1 MRHVTRVLGGG
12 ACPPP
17 RCGVVGP
24 SRSFVLTM
32 FTGLVE
38 CMARVVDVVP
48 TDEHSGS
55 YAITIGESAL
65 LLGDCHV
72 GDSIAVNGVCLTVTQ
87 FSTDT
92 HGGCFRVDL
101 APETLFR
108 SNLGRLRV
116 GDRVN
121 CERAMAPTT
130 RFGGHI
136 VQGHVDTVA
145 TLQSIEPNQS
155 ALTLTLRLF
164 HDTRKEVD
172 AHLPL
177 PSTLAPYL
185 VPKGYVTLDG
195 TSLTLIDVSPPA
207 GGALNGDATENKKET
222 IEFTVMLIPHTQE
235 HITLPNKPL
244 GSFVNVE
251 FDMVGKYVYR
261 SLEGQL
267 GRLDQAPD
275 TDASTLSMPM
285 LERVVERAV
294 ERVMHRPH

>member
-1 MRHVTRVLGGG
+1 
-12 ACPPP
+12 
-17 RCGVVGP
+17 
-24 SRSFVLTM
+24 M

-108 SNLGRLRV
+108 SNLGRLQV
-116 GDRVN
+116 GDKVN

-145 TLQSIEPNQS
+145 TLQSIERNQS

-267 GRLDQAPD
+267 GRLDQAPG
-275 TDASTLSMPM
+275 TNASTLSMPM

-294 ERVMHRPH
+294 ERVMHRQQ